1 MMPRQKAFTLLEVLI
16 TLVLTALAMSIC
28 FAAFSGISRAWQRGL
43 ALVDDLNHGDYV
55 LDQVAQGLR
64 CAFFP
69 VTAGKKKRYGFIL
82 ENNGD
87 GQNARDAFSWVKTG
101 GALLRAEEPLRYGT
115 HRVRVSVEPDQEGE
129 PRIVTRA
136 WRPYVNLSSFTPEQ
150 INPFALADNLS
161 GMDVRVATN
170 RTDEGWEWENQWDDD
185 ATNHLPL
192 AVEITLYWAPA
203 EEDQEPVITK
213 RLVEIPVGERS
224 WTDK

>member
-1 MMPRQKAFTLLEVLI
+1 MTHRRSAFTLIEVLI

-28 FAAFSGISRAWQRGL
+28 FAVFSGISRAWQRGL
-43 ALVDDLNHGDYV
+43 ALADDLNHGDYV
-55 LDQVAQGLR
+55 LDQVEQGLR

-69 VTAGKKKRYGFIL
+69 VSSGKKKRYGFIF

-87 GQNARDAFSWVKTG
+87 GPDSHDAFSWVKTG
-101 GALLRAEEPLRYGT
+101 GALLSAEEPLRYGT
-115 HRVRVSVEPDQEGE
+115 HRVQVSLEPDSEGE
-129 PRIVTRA
+129 PQIVSRA
-136 WRPYVNLSSFTPEQ
+136 WRPYVNLAAFSPEQ
-150 INPFALADNLS
+150 IRPFALADKLS
-161 GMDVRVATN
+161 GLDIRVATN
-170 RTDEGWEWENQWDDD
+170 RTDEGWEWEDRWDDD

-203 EEDQEPVITK
+203 EEGQEPVITR